1 LLAIANFWHSLGTL
15 FPFNNR
21 VAASNPL
28 SACRLILIVVIWA
41 SLLGI
46 DNVDAVANNARK
58 VIALARVDM
67 PVILLGR
74 VNRRATL
81 RRRRR
86 TMV

>member
-1 LLAIANFWHSLGTL
+1 LT
-15 FPFNNR
+15 
-21 VAASNPL
+21 
-28 SACRLILIVVIWA
+28 VVNWA
-41 SLLGI
+41 LLLGI
-46 DNVDAVANNARK
+46 DNVDAVANNPKK
-58 VIALARVDM
+58 VIALPRVDM